1 MENRLDFFRQQMA
14 AFDGSADPNGAF
26 EKGFYIE
33 EPNQSAT
40 NQWFKRICL
49 KPTSRNLIVGGI
61 GAGKTTQLLRIRQLL
76 GDTDV
81 YCHYIDVTR
90 YEHPDE
96 IREGILNAIFG
107 LELLDLLESV
117 HHPQRIQHQRL
128 IRQYAYGPPDVIDL
142 ISMYGKQSASVLQ
155 RYGALSPQSY
165 HRSSDNISSILHDL
179 VIEFEKHFS
188 KKIFFLV
195 DGLDRVDNIEKF
207 IRSAS
212 SVLDGID
219 IGYIIVG
226 PVGILYSNFIDSID
240 NYFDY
245 FEYRPAF
252 DVRHDIQSRNFFSQI
267 LNSRSTEN
275 FLGVH
280 NFLDEQASAQLIN
293 MSGGILRD
301 LINLT
306 QESIQEAYLSDAD
319 RVGILHVDRAV
330 VSLGRSKILGLDDD
344 EQSILVRLQEESHS
358 LFIPT
363 SPKEIALLASG
374 RILEYRYPKRRF
386 STHPVLSRLLTP
398 QIPA

>member
-14 AFDGSADPNGAF
+14 AFDGSADPSGAF
-26 EKGFYIE
+26 KQGFYIE

-49 KPTSRNLIVGGI
+49 KPTSRNLVVGGI
-61 GAGKTTQLLRIRQLL
+61 GSGKTTQLLRMKQLL
-76 GDTDV
+76 EQTDV
-81 YCHYIDVTR
+81 YPHYVDVSQ

-96 IREGILNAIFG
+96 IQEGFLNAIFG
-107 LELLDLLESV
+107 LELIKLMAVTSHSTDV
-117 HHPQRIQHQRL
+117 TTQRL
-128 IRQYAYGPPDVIDL
+128 IKEYAYGSADIRDL
-142 ISMYGKQSASVLQ
+142 PLSNKSYSESSGEYGGV
-155 RYGALSPQSY
+155 LSPHSY
-165 HRSSDNISSILHDL
+165 RRLSNKINLALQHLAS
-179 VIEFEKHFS
+179 EFNQYYS
-188 KKIFFLV
+188 KKPFFLL

-207 IRSAS
+207 VRSIS
-212 SVLDGID
+212 SVFDGMG
-219 IGYIIVG
+219 IGYLIIG
-226 PVGILYSNFIDSID
+226 PIGILYSNFIDSID
-240 NYFDY
+240 SYFDY

-252 DVRHDIQSRNFFSQI
+252 DVTNDIQSRNFFSQI
-267 LNSRSTEN
+267 LNSRST
-275 FLGVH
+275 G

-319 RVGILHVDRAV
+319 GVGIQHVDRAV
-330 VSLGRSKILGLDDD
+330 VSLGRSKMLGLYDDD
-344 EQSILVRLQEESHS
+344 QSILSRLKDESKS

-363 SPKEIALLASG
+363 SPREIALLASG

-386 STHPVLSRLLTP
+386 STHPVLSRLLAS